1 MPMMLPNLDD
11 RRYADLVE
19 EALSMIPTHAPE
31 WTNHNASDP
40 GITLV
45 ELFAYLTEMLLY
57 RMNRV
62 TAENVVTFLNLI
74 DAGARKPDAYRDRDD
89 LTKEVRNVVTELRSP
104 YRAVTLDDYN
114 KLVNKVFS
122 HRVAR
127 VFTTTLKD
135 KRGDNRIVD
144 LIRVFVVP
152 VVRSIVLSKRQEKYT
167 EHPSDLRKPG
177 NIPFQLVP
185 GLNEYLYIGMESKFD
200 LVKFNLSATVVNR
213 QLKFEYSMG
222 GNEDAKEPELRA
234 KWSSLNKHKLTD
246 LTSNWASSGLVAFAP
261 PDDWEESDVNGKRML
276 WVRVSRLGSDLQLAT
291 ERSVAAAFQVAVQSV
306 PALAADRRQSLLND
320 IQSELDK
327 RRLLTARVSVVEPSY
342 KKIAVQRITLHLEPD
357 ALDTEVEKAA
367 KEELSR
373 FFHPL
378 IGGRAGEGW
387 PFGRNVYLSEI
398 IERLAGVSGVDFV
411 EHGKKPLLLIDSE
424 TGVANE
430 QEGDSIPLKPFE
442 LVDFRILETRFNT
455 KSSADLQR
463 WKPKA
468 D

>member
-1 MPMMLPNLDD
+1 
-11 RRYADLVE
+11 
-19 EALSMIPTHAPE
+19 
-31 WTNHNASDP
+31 
-40 GITLV
+40 
-45 ELFAYLTEMLLY
+45 
-57 RMNRV
+57 
-62 TAENVVTFLNLI
+62 
-74 DAGARKPDAYRDRDD
+74 
-89 LTKEVRNVVTELRSP
+89 
-104 YRAVTLDDYN
+104 
-114 KLVNKVFS
+114 
-122 HRVAR
+122 
-127 VFTTTLKD
+127 
-135 KRGDNRIVD
+135 
-144 LIRVFVVP
+144 
-152 VVRSIVLSKRQEKYT
+152 
-167 EHPSDLRKPG
+167 
-177 NIPFQLVP
+177 
-185 GLNEYLYIGMESKFD
+185 MESKFD

-213 QLKFEYSMG
+213 QLKFEYSTG

-276 WVRVSRLGSDLQLAT
+276 WVRVSRLGSELQLAT
-291 ERSVAAAFQVAVQSV
+291 ERSVATAFQVAVQSV
-306 PALAADRRQSLLND
+306 PALAGDRRQSLLND

-327 RRLLTARVSVVEPSY
+327 RRLLTARVNVVEPSY

-378 IGGRAGEGW
+378 IGGRTGKGW
-387 PFGRNVYLSEI
+387 PFGRNVYLTEI

-424 TGVANE
+424 TGVAKE